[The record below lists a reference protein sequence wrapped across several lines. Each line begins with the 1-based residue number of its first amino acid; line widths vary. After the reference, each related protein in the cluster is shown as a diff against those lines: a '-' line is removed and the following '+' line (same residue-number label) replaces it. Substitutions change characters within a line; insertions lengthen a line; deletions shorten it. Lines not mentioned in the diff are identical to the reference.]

1 MSSNI
6 DRYRP
11 AREAYQPP
19 SLPPKPP
26 TSLVERLSK
35 SPSRRRDVPPAVPS
49 PPTHTSRT
57 SPPRP
62 HSRRSAQSPAH
73 PNSPRHQQPRREQW
87 LFTRDE
93 VVSTPSIIDGMSIA
107 EERLRRAKGIN
118 FIKQAAVILEL
129 PAITIWVASV
139 FFHRFYMRYSMD
151 QEKGGVHHYN
161 IAATALFLAN
171 KTEENCRKTKDVII
185 SVAKVAQKDNKLELD
200 EQSKEYWRWRDNILM
215 YEEIMLEVLTFD
227 LSVENPLNHLR
238 EQFKAL
244 NLSYHNEAAIRD
256 SAWAF
261 CNDACLTVVPLLLTA
276 KDIASGAIFFALTV
290 TKSQIDDIN
299 GRPWWEALHA
309 NEENIALA
317 VNIVCEFYR
326 DNPIKKRD
334 PNVPA
339 SPQFDLGGTRRLA
352 SQNGTP
358 TPTSPKPKVNGRSTT
373 ESSSNH
379 HQQENNNNSS
389 VHVRQATVVKQE
401 DDGERD
407 RAAAEAAPHASIE
420 TSQAADQQGRGD
432 SDAALKAAANHLSIH
447 DTDRD
452 QNLEGNGGALVSPPR
467 FTKRKSAELEE
478 REEMEAKKPKL
489 EDDDEDEGEIKA
501 S

>member
-11 AREAYQPP
+11 GREAYQPP

-26 TSLVERLSK
+26 TSLVERPSK

-73 PNSPRHQQPRREQW
+73 SNSPRPQQPRREQW
-87 LFTRDE
+87 LFTQAE
-93 VVSTPSIIDGMSIA
+93 VASTPSIMDGMSIA

-139 FFHRFYMRYSMD
+139 FFHRFYMRFSLD
-151 QEKGGVHHYN
+151 IEKPSGVHHYN

-185 SVAKVAQKDNKLELD
+185 SVAKVAQKDSKLELD

-215 YEEIMLEVLTFD
+215 YEEMMLEALTFD
-227 LSVENPLNHLR
+227 LSVENPLNQLR

-244 NLSYHNEAAIRD
+244 RVDYHNEAAIRD

-261 CNDACLTVVPLLLTA
+261 CNDACLTVVPLLLSA

-299 GRPWWEALHA
+299 GRPWWEVVHG

-326 DNPIKKRD
+326 ENPIRKRD

-339 SPQFDLGGTRRLA
+339 SPQFDLGGTRRPQGG

-358 TPTSPKPKVNGRSTT
+358 TPTSPWPKVNGRSTT

-379 HQQENNNNSS
+379 HTQETNAKDA
-389 VHVRQATVVKQE
+389 VAIIKQE

-407 RAAAEAAPHASIE
+407 RAAAEAAAPHPSIE
-420 TSQAADQQGRGD
+420 DQQGRGD
-432 SDAALKAAANHLSIH
+432 SDAALKAAANDLSIH
-447 DTDRD
+447 DHDRD
-452 QNLEGNGGALVSPPR
+452 QRMADYGGGGLESPLR
-467 FTKRKSAELEE
+467 FSKRKSAELDLEEGEE
-478 REEMEAKKPKL
+478 REAKKPKL
-489 EDDDEDEGEIKA
+489 EGEDEDEDEGEIKG